1 MMARARTERQAQTS
15 AGYHHGDLRAALLTA
30 GEAELAER
38 GVEAFSL
45 RAAAARAGVSHA
57 APAHH
62 FGDAD
67 GLLTALAAEG
77 FTRFAAAMRDRQA
90 ALETIGEGG
99 GQPAAGED
107 SRRSELRSIDG
118 AGLGYLDFARAHPA
132 LFRLMFASRRPN
144 FGDAGLHAAAADA
157 FGILAQA
164 VGAAR
169 GADPWAD
176 PTGPMDVAAA
186 WALAHGLADL
196 LLSDRLRF
204 LKGAMEAD
212 PDGTVLA
219 VMRRLVLCSP
229 EAEAGAVSANPGK
242 S

>member
-1 MMARARTERQAQTS
+1 MARARKERQAEGS
-15 AGYHHGDLRAALLTA
+15 ATYHHGDLRAALMAA

-45 RAAAARAGVSHA
+45 RGTTARAGVSHA

-77 FTRFAAAMRDRQA
+77 FTRFAAAMRARQA
-90 ALETIGEGG
+90 ALGVREEER
-99 GQPAAGED
+99 QPAGAED
-107 SRRSELRSIDG
+107 RRRSKSRAIDG

-132 LFRLMFASRRPN
+132 LFRLMFASQRPD
-144 FGDAGLHAAAADA
+144 FGDAGLHAAAANA

-169 GADPWAD
+169 GADPWTDA
-176 PTGPMDVAAA
+176 TGPVDVAAA

-204 LKGAMEAD
+204 LHGAMEAD

-219 VMRRLVLCSP
+219 IMRRLVLCAPQVQEGAGS
-229 EAEAGAVSANPGK
+229 AEPGR